1 MSLHDL
7 LINSWA
13 RLGTVAPDALPEA
26 RLQAHYAVQV
36 LAAAG
41 SSLLKPAEDDSHT
54 ACEWYD
60 RVQSLVGGEI
70 PGGLRAAVRLRDLRL
85 LLLTKEGVELAST
98 PLAGRTLDDGIAWLA
113 GQLAAQS
120 GVERPV
126 LKRPGYEM
134 PVHPLGAG
142 AAFSVDAAAAPEL
155 ATWYSNADRALQ
167 FVAAREP
174 EALQVRCWPHH
185 FDMATLLNLDP
196 FVPREKARSIG
207 VGMSPGDQAIR
218 QPYFYVTPW
227 PAPKADHLPGLTGG
241 GTWHRKG
248 WTGAVLT
255 GAKLVSADSAER
267 QVETLTD
274 FLDSALAACRE
285 LLA

>member
-13 RLGTVAPDALPEA
+13 RLGAVAPDALLEA
-26 RLQAHYAVQV
+26 RLQAHYAAQI

-41 SSLLKPAEDDSHT
+41 ASLIKPLPDDSHT

-60 RVQSLVGGEI
+60 RVQALVGGEI
-70 PGGLRAAVRLRDLRL
+70 PGGLRAGLRLRDLRL
-85 LLLTKEGVELAST
+85 LLLTKEGIELAST
-98 PLAGRTLDDGIAWLA
+98 PLVGRTLNDGIAWLA

-120 GVERPV
+120 GVEKPV
-126 LKRPGYEM
+126 LKRPGYEL
-134 PVHPLGAG
+134 PAHALGDG
-142 AAFSVDAAAAPEL
+142 AAFKLEAAPAAEL
-155 ATWYSNADRALQ
+155 ATWFANADRALQ

-185 FDMATLLNLDP
+185 FDMATPLNLDP

-207 VGMSPGDQAIR
+207 VGMSPGDETIR

-227 PAPKADHLPGLTGG
+227 PAPKTEKLPGLPGG
-241 GTWHRKG
+241 GTWQRKG

-255 GAKLVSADSAER
+255 AAKLVSADSAER

-274 FLDSALAACRE
+274 FLDSALTACRE